1 MKCECTPCK
10 KCGTFFDGEGLSNAI
25 AVPDPYEMLCLECS
39 AREPRPKTHTGGL
52 SQEFLA
58 GMFKYG
64 SPSYESARRSLVDR
78 CTHCDGI
85 VRHFPSGKPYRGEEQ
100 CECRPCE
107 ICRRWWNPSISQS
120 CDKCTER
127 CLESKS
133 ESEAGDDHNDGIV
146 AGTKRPRVH
155 ENARVEE
162 KKSSPAEG

>member
-64 SPSYESARRSLVDR
+64 SPSYESARRS
-78 CTHCDGI
+78 CH
-85 VRHFPSGKPYRGEEQ
+85 
-100 CECRPCE
+100 
-107 ICRRWWNPSISQS
+107 RR
-120 CDKCTER
+120 
-127 CLESKS
+127 L
-133 ESEAGDDHNDGIV
+133 V
-146 AGTKRPRVH
+146 AGRRFRPQRIGLLAFDRQRH
-155 ENARVEE
+155 
-162 KKSSPAEG
+162 PQM